1 MSAKTKH
8 SSKKKSVSKKKTT
21 SKRPSTNKKNASA
34 TAGKRPS
41 ATSGKPTRKHH
52 TGTTRKRQSADSMMN
67 IFVFTA
73 AIFFILCGISL
84 FDTTEYVELPQTEKV
99 SYQVG
104 DPKSFFDTLGPI
116 AADYDKYGLY
126 PSVMLAQ
133 AALESNYGESQLSLD
148 YHNYFGIKAHGHH
161 RSIRMETTEYYTES
175 PTTITDNFC
184 VYNNPNDCFKD
195 YAELLTE
202 NDNYSDAVGAPS
214 PAIAAKA
221 LQAGGYATDPNYASK
236 LIQIINDYNL
246 TRFDP
251 MTRPRPKDASNVEL
265 PVDDSDFG
273 SEG

>member
-1 MSAKTKH
+1 MN
-8 SSKKKSVSKKKTT
+8 VFVW
-21 SKRPSTNKKNASA
+21 
-34 TAGKRPS
+34 TAV
-41 ATSGKPTRKHH
+41 
-52 TGTTRKRQSADSMMN
+52 
-67 IFVFTA
+67 VFFA
-73 AIFFILCGISL
+73 LCFISL
-84 FDTTEYVELPQTEKV
+84 FDTTEYVELPQPEKI

-104 DPKSFFDTLGPI
+104 DPTSFFNTLGPI
-116 AADYDKYGLY
+116 AAEYEKYGIY

-161 RSIRMETTEYYTES
+161 RSVRLETIEYYSAT

-184 VYNNPNDCFKD
+184 VYNNPNDCFSD

-236 LIQIINDYNL
+236 LIQIINEYNL

-251 MTRPRPKDASNVEL
+251 MTRPRPEDASNVEL